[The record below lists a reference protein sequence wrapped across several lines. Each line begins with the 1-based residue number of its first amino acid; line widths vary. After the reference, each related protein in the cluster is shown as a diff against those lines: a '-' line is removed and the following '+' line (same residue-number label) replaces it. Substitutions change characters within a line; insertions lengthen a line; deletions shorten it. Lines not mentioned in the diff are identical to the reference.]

1 MAERPTA
8 LAERPPAAAER
19 APLDDVMLAMD
30 VVDTLRHRELMVER
44 ELASDDRHASL
55 VARLK
60 SLYAAQ
66 GLDVP
71 DRVIEEG
78 VAALEQNRFAYT
90 PARTG
95 FATTL
100 ARVYVARGRWG
111 KPLLGVLAAG
121 AVILA
126 AWELLVVQPEARRL
140 AALPAE
146 LETRYEAVIDDARV
160 PTAEQQ
166 ANALVAE
173 GRSALAR
180 GEVDEARSALADLDT
195 LQQRL
200 DQAYELRIVS
210 RPGELSGLWRV
221 PEDAQNGRNYYVVV
235 EAIDPRGRRLTLPI
249 RSEEDGKTYSVDRW
263 ALRVDEATFERVRAD
278 KSDDGIIQMNVFG
291 RKQPGYLEPEYLM
304 QTTGGAITKW

>member
-1 MAERPTA
+1 MAARPTA
-8 LAERPPAAAER
+8 VTERPIER

-44 ELASDDRHASL
+44 ELASEDRHAAL

-66 GLDVP
+66 GIDVS

-78 VAALEQNRFAYT
+78 VAALEQNRFAYA
-90 PARTG
+90 PAKPG
-95 FATTL
+95 FGKTL
-100 ARVYVARGRWG
+100 ARVYVARARWG
-111 KPLLGVLAAG
+111 KPALGVLAVG
-121 AVILA
+121 AVIFA

-160 PTAEQQ
+160 PAAEQQ

-180 GEVDEARSALADLDT
+180 GEVDAARGALADLDG

-200 DQAYELRIVS
+200 DQEYELRIVS
-210 RPGELSGLWRV
+210 RPGELSGLWREA
-221 PEDAQNGRNYYVVV
+221 EDARNGRNYYVVV

-249 RSEEDGKTYSVDRW
+249 RNEEDGKTYSVDRW
-263 ALRVDEATFERVRAD
+263 ALRVDEGTFERVRAD
-278 KSDDGIIQMNVFG
+278 KSDDGIIEMNVFG
-291 RKQPGYLEPEYLM
+291 KKQPGYLEPEYLM